1 MLLQG
6 DLQGKVFAATSANPV
21 VNLLLQGVEVDI
33 VGHYAVVLLLK
44 FLREQ
49 DQLHCQQLE
58 DVKEVEVLLVDIRLK
73 AMAFGPEAV

>member
-21 VNLLLQGVEVDI
+21 VNLLLQGVE
-33 VGHYAVVLLLK
+33 
-44 FLREQ
+44 
-49 DQLHCQQLE
+49 
-58 DVKEVEVLLVDIRLK
+58 DVKEVEVLLVEIRLK

>member
-1 MLLQG
+1 M
-6 DLQGKVFAATSANPV
+6 
-21 VNLLLQGVEVDI
+21 EVDI
-33 VGHYAVVLLLK
+33 VGHYAVVLLLQ